1 MEQNAELLMEI
12 YKNAELERAVLG
24 RLIRNSEDAAFRSL
38 LADQFTVYHSIM
50 QEAHDALN
58 RHGILAQEYGPL
70 EKKPI
75 FASIA
80 LHLKIDK
87 TSSHMAEMLVRGNV
101 TGLIETTRTLH
112 EAESQENHIEEA
124 VLQLGERLK
133 SAQQKHME
141 QLLAF
146 V

>member
-1 MEQNAELLMEI
+1 MDQNAELLMEI
-12 YKNAELERAVLG
+12 YKNSELERAVLG
-24 RLIRNSEDAAFRSL
+24 RLIRRCEDASFRNL
-38 LADQFTVYHSIM
+38 MADHFTVYHTIM

-58 RHGILAQEYGPL
+58 THGILAQEYGPF

-75 FASIA
+75 FSSIA
-80 LHLKIDK
+80 LHLRIDK

-101 TGLIETTRTLH
+101 TGLSDITKALR
-112 EAESQENHIEEA
+112 EAEDAEEA

-133 SAQQKHME
+133 NAHLKHME
-141 QLLAF
+141 QMLAF

>member
-1 MEQNAELLMEI
+1 
-12 YKNAELERAVLG
+12 
-24 RLIRNSEDAAFRSL
+24 
-38 LADQFTVYHSIM
+38 M

-80 LHLKIDK
+80 LHLRIDK

-112 EAESQENHIEEA
+112 EAENEENIEEA

-133 SAQQKHME
+133 NAQQKHME